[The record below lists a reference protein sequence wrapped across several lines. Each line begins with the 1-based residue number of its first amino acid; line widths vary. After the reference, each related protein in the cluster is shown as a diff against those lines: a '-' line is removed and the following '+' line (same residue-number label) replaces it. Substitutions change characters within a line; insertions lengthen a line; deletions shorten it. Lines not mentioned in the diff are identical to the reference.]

1 MLLNAGSVHSL
12 YTLCVQ
18 DEVTLLLQFKNIYL
32 FSDLSKNRLSELP
45 EEVCQFIS
53 LESLSLYHNCARS
66 IPEAVCNLQA
76 LTYINISR
84 NQLSSLPPFL
94 CQLPL
99 KVLNASN
106 NKLSTLPNNID
117 TLVNLRQLDVSCN
130 EIQSLPPQLGSLESL
145 RDLNVR
151 RNQISILPEE
161 LSELPLVR
169 LDFSCNRVTRIPVCY
184 RHLRHLQAI
193 ILDNNPLQ
201 SPPAQVCTKG
211 KVHIFKYLNIEA
223 CNKTVQEL
231 TDFDRMVRP
240 TNFTSCLSDEF
251 YPLRQY
257 GGLDSGFNSV
267 DSGSKRWSGNES
279 ADEFSELSLRM
290 ADITREAKLQKEIKS
305 LPSSSLNA
313 NGDTEQ
319 IDFIDSSLNE
329 DDEEESK
336 SDVSPL
342 QPPQEKPKTSSPR
355 SEADSKSQKTRPM
368 VSPDAAHPAVDSP
381 PSEDR
386 RRILQI
392 WQERE
397 RNNRWH
403 NGISILSLL
412 EIKNNDLVCVCGYRP
427 MVSPDAAHPAVDS
440 PPSEDRRRI
449 LQIWQERER
458 QQQVAQRGQ
467 GMEKRENRSV
477 PRTTSTTPAAVH
489 PGTSSGVHSD
499 NSFTTGLRQRSPSA
513 EQMTSPVSRHR
524 VATDQTQDLKSNL
537 PSPKEGGVAQKPS
550 SFLFRS
556 ASKNNVKNSGSVHSL
571 VDSGLPDSRS
581 TLRTRGSDH
590 QEDQEQI
597 VQLRKIIESKLRI
610 ILPEDLS
617 EALSN
622 GATLCQ
628 LVNHMRPRSVS
639 IIYIPSPAVPKLST
653 AKCRLNVENFIK
665 ACRKL
670 GVPEAK
676 VCFASDIH
684 QGNVDRILDT
694 VEALLLVEADS
705 KLAPCLQQLAGFC
718 LFYAIVMLL
727 IYLALHKLSLI

>member
-1 MLLNAGSVHSL
+1 MAAGEDSPLPAGIAGSRSVEKALEEAVASGAL
-12 YTLCVQ
+12 NLSNRKLKEFPRTARNYDLS
-18 DEVTLLLQFKNIYL
+18 DVTQA
-32 FSDLSKNRLSELP
+32 DLSKNRLSELP

-106 NKLSTLPNNID
+106 NKLSTLPNNIE

-290 ADITREAKLQKEIKS
+290 ADITRENKLQKEIKS

-397 RNNRWH
+397 R
-403 NGISILSLL
+403 
-412 EIKNNDLVCVCGYRP
+412 
-427 MVSPDAAHPAVDS
+427 
-440 PPSEDRRRI
+440 
-449 LQIWQERER
+449 
-458 QQQVAQRGQ
+458 QQQVAQRCQ

-477 PRTTSTTPAAVH
+477 PRITSTTPAAVH

-524 VATDQTQDLKSNL
+524 VTTDQTQDLKSNL

-571 VDSGLPDSRS
+571 VDAGVPDSRS
-581 TLRTRGSDH
+581 ALRTRGSDH

-694 VEALLLVEADS
+694 VEALLLVEADFR
-705 KLAPCLQQLAGFC
+705 LAPCLQQLAGFC

-727 IYLALHKLSLI
+727 IYLALHKLSLV